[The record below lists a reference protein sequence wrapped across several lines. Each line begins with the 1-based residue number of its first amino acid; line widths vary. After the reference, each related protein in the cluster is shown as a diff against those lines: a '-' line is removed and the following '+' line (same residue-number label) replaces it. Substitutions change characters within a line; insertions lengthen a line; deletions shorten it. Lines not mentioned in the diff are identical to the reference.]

1 MSGLLRQNQA
11 KLIRAEAE
19 AESLRLRQAEADGR
33 QGKAKLRQAE
43 NCLEA
48 ASSRDSCLE
57 DYISWPN
64 VTGNFTEVKV
74 MFKVI
79 CCKNDPPIL
88 VIRNVNTASC

>member
-43 NCLEA
+43 NCLE
-48 ASSRDSCLE
+48 